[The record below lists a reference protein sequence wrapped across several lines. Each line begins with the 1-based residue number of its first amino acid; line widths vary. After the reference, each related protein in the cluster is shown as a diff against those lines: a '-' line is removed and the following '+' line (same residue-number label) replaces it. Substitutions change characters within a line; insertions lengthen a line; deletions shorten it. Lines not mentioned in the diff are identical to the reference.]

1 MPESSYSGKPAVERL
16 VAEDIRQTVWLRLRR
31 LTSSKL
37 CRQIISARTSTLT
50 PEVLDSKS
58 EGVAWAVR
66 SALGYWDSNPA
77 DLNAKI
83 LTRYYALLQISIAEQ
98 VASPNP
104 SFDLNEVQRHTEQ
117 GHGLSTLS
125 DPTAIFPNS
134 YYLAGLRSGHFYSY
148 RRYKGIDLGE
158 YAFEKRPRV
167 FSKLNPEEQ
176 NRLVSLTDLF
186 RRVPELSPVVEEYL
200 SVQPLSLHVG
210 YANKNM
216 ANRSQIT
223 RQQIMRREQ
232 PAQTPAATTPN
243 QITYI
248 AIYSKGPQITEGY
261 LNSLGLPIKNITA
274 EHDSP
279 TNSHYFVGEFTH
291 RAGGHWWQHL
301 ETYKSGYSGTTII
314 LPLWGSISDAF
325 VIHFIVLYALSIVV
339 RYLPSLWHDIENGE
353 LNHIRALIEHY
364 LAIVDGVLPRMS
376 VERIT
381 GVRLVVDQP
390 GSMNAPV

>member
-1 MPESSYSGKPAVERL
+1 MTEDAEPAVERL
-16 VAEDIRQTVWLRLRR
+16 VAEDVRQTVWLRLRR
-31 LTSSKL
+31 LTSSRL
-37 CRQIISARTSTLT
+37 CRQIISARTSALT
-50 PEVLDSKS
+50 PEELESKS

-66 SALGYWDSNPA
+66 SALGYWDVNPA

-104 SFDLNEVQRHTEQ
+104 AFDLNEVQRHTEQ

-125 DPTAIFPNS
+125 DPAAIFPDS
-134 YYLAGLRSGHFYSY
+134 YYLAGSRSGHFYSY
-148 RRYKGIDLGE
+148 CRYKGINLGE

-176 NRLVSLTDLF
+176 GRLVSLTDLF
-186 RRVPELSPVVEEYL
+186 RRVPELGPVVEEYL
-200 SVQPLSLHVG
+200 GVQPLSLHVG
-210 YANKNM
+210 FATRNM
-216 ANRSQIT
+216 ANLSQMT
-223 RQQIMRREQ
+223 RQNLMRAPR
-232 PAQTPAATTPN
+232 PAQMPAVATPPQ

-248 AIYSKGPQITEGY
+248 AVYPQGAKITEGY
-261 LNSLGLPIKNITA
+261 LNSLGLPIKNIAA

-279 TNSHYFVGEFTH
+279 TKSSYFVGEFSH
-291 RAGGHWWQHL
+291 PAGSQWWQHL
-301 ETYKSGYSGTTII
+301 ETYKSGYSGTSII
-314 LPLWGSISDAF
+314 LPLWGEISDAF

-339 RYLPSLWHDIENGE
+339 RYLPSLWHDIENGD
-353 LNHIRALIEHY
+353 LNHVRALIEHY

-381 GVRLVVDQP
+381 GVRLRVDQP